1 MSHNGQDK
9 SGNAL
14 KYSLIPLMLGVVLIF
29 FIHRS
34 CDTALFDP
42 TPQKGTKSVVVEEEL
57 SPEQPLVK
65 QDTTS
70 TAATTAPAA
79 DQPAETVAKDTVQ
92 AAK

>member
-9 SGNAL
+9 SGNAF
-14 KYSLIPLMLGVVLIF
+14 KYSLIPLMIGVAVIF

-34 CDTALFDP
+34 CESAVFDAKP
-42 TPQKGTKSVVVEEEL
+42 LKGTTTIVAEEEL

-65 QDTTS
+65 QDTAS
-70 TAATTAPAA
+70 TAATTTTVEVT
-79 DQPAETVAKDTVQ
+79 ETVAKDTLS

>member
-14 KYSLIPLMLGVVLIF
+14 KFSLIPLMLGVVLIF

-34 CDTALFDP
+34 CETALFEP
-42 TPQKGTKSVVVEEEL
+42 TPQKGTKTVVVEEEL
-57 SPEQPLVK
+57 SPEQPLVVK
-65 QDTTS
+65 QDTAS
-70 TAATTAPAA
+70 TAATTVTEPV
-79 DQPAETVAKDTVQ
+79 AETVAQDTLQ

>member
-34 CDTALFDP
+34 CDTALFEP
-42 TPQKGTKSVVVEEEL
+42 TPQKGTKSIVVEDEL

-70 TAATTAPAA
+70 TAATVTATEPA
-79 DQPAETVAKDTVQ
+79 AETVAKDTVQ

>member
-14 KYSLIPLMLGVVLIF
+14 KFSLIPLMLGVVLIF

-34 CDTALFDP
+34 CDTALFEP
-42 TPQKGTKSVVVEEEL
+42 TPQKGTKTVVVEEEL
-57 SPEQPLVK
+57 SPEQPLVVK
-65 QDTTS
+65 QDSVS
-70 TAATTAPAA
+70 TAATTVTEPA
-79 DQPAETVAKDTVQ
+79 AETVAQDTLQ

>member
-34 CDTALFDP
+34 CDTALFEP
-42 TPQKGTKSVVVEEEL
+42 TPQKGTKTIVVEDEL

-70 TAATTAPAA
+70 TAATTTATEPAV
-79 DQPAETVAKDTVQ
+79 ETVAQDTVQ

>member
-14 KYSLIPLMLGVVLIF
+14 KFSLIPLMLGVVLIF

-34 CDTALFDP
+34 CESAVFTP
-42 TPQKGTKSVVVEEEL
+42 TPQKGTKTVVVEEEL

-70 TAATTAPAA
+70 TAATTATEPA
-79 DQPAETVAKDTVQ
+79 AETVAKDTLQ

>member
-14 KYSLIPLMLGVVLIF
+14 KFSLIPLMLGVVLIF

-34 CDTALFDP
+34 CESAVFTP
-42 TPQKGTKSVVVEEEL
+42 TPQKGTKTVVVEEEL
-57 SPEQPLVK
+57 SPEQPLVVK
-65 QDTTS
+65 QDTAS
-70 TAATTAPAA
+70 TAATTATEPA
-79 DQPAETVAKDTVQ
+79 AETVAKDTLQ

>member
-14 KYSLIPLMLGVVLIF
+14 KYSLIPLMLGVVVIF
-29 FIHRS
+29 LVHRS
-34 CDTALFDP
+34 CETALFDP
-42 TPQKGTKSVVVEEEL
+42 TPLKGTKTVVADEVL

-70 TAATTAPAA
+70 TAATTAAA
-79 DQPAETVAKDTVQ
+79 PAETVAQDTLP

>member
-9 SGNAL
+9 SGNSF
-14 KYSLIPLMLGVVLIF
+14 KFSLIPLMLGIVVIF
-29 FIHRS
+29 FLYRS
-34 CDTALFDP
+34 CGNSTFQP
-42 TPQKGTKSVVVEEEL
+42 EPSKGTTTVIAEEEL

-70 TAATTAPAA
+70 TAATVTATEPA
-79 DQPAETVAKDTVQ
+79 AETVAKDTVQ

>member
-34 CDTALFDP
+34 CDRALFEP
-42 TPQKGTKSVVVEEEL
+42 KPLKGTTTIVAEEEL

-70 TAATTAPAA
+70 TATTTVAA
-79 DQPAETVAKDTVQ
+79 DQPAETVAQDTLQ

>member
-14 KYSLIPLMLGVVLIF
+14 KFSLIPLMLGVVLIF

-34 CDTALFDP
+34 CESAVFTP
-42 TPQKGTKSVVVEEEL
+42 TPQKGTKTVVVVEEEL
-57 SPEQPLVK
+57 SPEQPLVVK
-65 QDTTS
+65 QDTAS
-70 TAATTAPAA
+70 TAAATATEPA
-79 DQPAETVAKDTVQ
+79 AETVAKDTLQ

>member
-29 FIHRS
+29 FLYRS
-34 CDTALFDP
+34 CGNSTIDAKP
-42 TPQKGTKSVVVEEEL
+42 SKGTPAVMIENEL
-57 SPEQPLVK
+57 EPEQPLVVK
-65 QDTTS
+65 QDTTA
-70 TAATTAPAA
+70 TATAPAA
-79 DQPAETVAKDTVQ
+79 EQPAETVAQDTVQ

>member
-14 KYSLIPLMLGVVLIF
+14 KFSLIPLMLGIVLIF

-34 CDTALFDP
+34 CDTALFEP
-42 TPQKGTKSVVVEEEL
+42 TPQKGTKTVVVEEEL
-57 SPEQPLVK
+57 SPEQPLVVK
-65 QDTTS
+65 QDTAS
-70 TAATTAPAA
+70 TAATSASTEPA
-79 DQPAETVAKDTVQ
+79 AETVAQDTLQ

>member
-14 KYSLIPLMLGVVLIF
+14 KYSLIPLMLGVVVIF

-34 CDTALFDP
+34 CETALFDP
-42 TPQKGTKSVVVEEEL
+42 TPLKGTKTVVVDEVL

-70 TAATTAPAA
+70 TAATTEVA
-79 DQPAETVAKDTVQ
+79 PAETVAQDTLP

>member
-34 CDTALFDP
+34 CDTALFEP
-42 TPQKGTKSVVVEEEL
+42 TPQKGTKTIVVEDEL

-70 TAATTAPAA
+70 TAAATTATEPA
-79 DQPAETVAKDTVQ
+79 AETVAQDTVQ

>member
-42 TPQKGTKSVVVEEEL
+42 TPQKGTKSIVVEEEL

-70 TAATTAPAA
+70 TVTTVTATEPA
-79 DQPAETVAKDTVQ
+79 AETVAKDTVQ